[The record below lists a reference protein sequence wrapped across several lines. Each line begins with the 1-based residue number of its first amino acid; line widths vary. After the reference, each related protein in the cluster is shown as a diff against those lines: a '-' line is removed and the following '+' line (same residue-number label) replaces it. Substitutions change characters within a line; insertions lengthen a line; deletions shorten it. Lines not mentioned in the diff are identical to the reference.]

1 MRDLTEKQQELYET
15 IKEFIDEHTYSP
27 TIRELCELMGGK
39 SPGTIH
45 PGLKILKRKGYIDYE
60 YNRNRTIRI
69 IGGNNER
76 VK

>member
-1 MRDLTEKQQELYET
+1 MIELTEKQRELYET

-27 TIRELCELMGGK
+27 TVRELCELMGKK

>member
-1 MRDLTEKQQELYET
+1 MKELTEKQRELYET

-27 TIRELCELMGGK
+27 TVRELCELMGGK
-39 SPGTIH
+39 SVGTIH
-45 PGLKILKRKGYIDYE
+45 PGLKILKRKGYIDYQ

-69 IGGNNER
+69 TGGNNER

>member
-1 MRDLTEKQQELYET
+1 MRELTEKQRKLYET
-15 IKEFIDEHTYSP
+15 IKDFIDEHTYSP
-27 TIRELCELMGGK
+27 TVRELCELMGGK

-45 PGLKILKRKGYIDYE
+45 SGLKILKAKGYIDYE

-69 IGGNNER
+69 TGGNNER